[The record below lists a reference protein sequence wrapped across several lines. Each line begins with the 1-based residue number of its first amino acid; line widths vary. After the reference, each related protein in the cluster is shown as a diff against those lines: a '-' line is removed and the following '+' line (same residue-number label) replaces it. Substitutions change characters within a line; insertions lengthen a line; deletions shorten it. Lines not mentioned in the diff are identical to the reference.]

1 MIDRANR
8 TFVCSV
14 LFLDIVGYSKRSVIE
29 QLKLKQRLNAVLR
42 EALSGVP
49 ASDRI
54 VLDTGDGAAISFLG
68 NPEDSLFVALDL
80 DAAFSGEAPPGEP
93 AAAVRIGIN
102 LGPVRVVSDVNGQ
115 QNIVGDGINV
125 AERVVGFA
133 DPGKIL
139 ASRSYV
145 EVVSRL
151 SDNYQNLFLFE
162 GTHTDKHVREHSV
175 FTVDIA
181 NAAQTLPRGAEV
193 RSGEA
198 TYWAGQDGL
207 PVGKD
212 LRRGVVGV
220 AVVLAAVIIGSASA
234 IRWQRAAPPMAETAG
249 TVEKTI
255 VENPVVA
262 SPPPVAP
269 RVARAESPA
278 TAPGAAAVGPGSER
292 QQAKGDASVPV
303 TLVITPW
310 GEVYLDGKKQGIS
323 PPLKKIAVSPGSHE
337 VEVRNTS
344 FPAFKKQFKAKSG
357 SPIRIEHRFR

>member
-80 DAAFSGEAPPGEP
+80 DAAFSGQVPPGEP

-181 NAAQTLPRGAEV
+181 NAAQTLPRGAAV

-198 TYWAGQDGL
+198 TYWAGQGGL
-207 PVGKD
+207 PVGKG
-212 LRRGVVGV
+212 LRLSVIGVT
-220 AVVLAAVIIGSASA
+220 AVLAAAIIGSAWA
-234 IRWQRAAPPMAETAG
+234 IRLQRAPAQIAAAG
-249 TVEKTI
+249 TAEQAI
-255 VENPVVA
+255 VATPAAA
-262 SPPPVAP
+262 SPPPAAP
-269 RVARAESPA
+269 RVASAEASA

-292 QQAKGDASVPV
+292 QPAKGDASVAV
-303 TLVITPW
+303 TLAITPW

-323 PPLKKIAVSPGSHE
+323 PPLKKITVSPGSHE